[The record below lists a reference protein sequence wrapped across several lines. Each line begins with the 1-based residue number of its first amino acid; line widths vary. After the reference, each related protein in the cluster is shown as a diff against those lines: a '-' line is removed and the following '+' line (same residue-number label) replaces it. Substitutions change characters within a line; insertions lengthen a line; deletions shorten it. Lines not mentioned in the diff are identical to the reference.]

1 MLRMLDLFSGIGGF
15 SYAGEKLVGGYETVA
30 FCEYDKHAQKVLRKH
45 WPDTEIIDDVRELAN
60 DADRFRGLVDIVV
73 GGYPCQPFSLAGVRR
88 GDKDDRHLWPEMLR
102 IIQAVR
108 PTWVIG
114 ENVAGHISMGLD
126 EVLSDLEAEGYQARC
141 FVIPAVAADARHRRD
156 RCWIVAHSSVNG
168 DRRDAGKFQ
177 ETHEQQKKKRP
188 QEWVCEPDAT
198 SEIRREKFRG
208 NGTPAPDGGTKS
220 MGNAKRDGSS
230 AAEVRGEPQ
239 EDGGGSSE
247 GQSATEQSARAGRPR
262 DGQEVA
268 RGAGTKSMGNANES
282 DSKGVYSG
290 EPEPS
295 EQGGR
300 QGLASGC
307 EDVSNADS
315 QRLQG
320 VGQKRDNEGSAGLCG
335 GEARWEKSFW
345 EPEPAV
351 GRVANG
357 IPGRVHRL
365 RQLGNSIVPQV
376 AARILWAIKEAH
388 NG

>member
-45 WPDTEIIDDVRELAN
+45 WPDTEIIDDVRDLAN
-60 DADRFRGLVDIVV
+60 DAERFRGSVDIIC

-126 EVLSDLEAEGYQARC
+126 TVLSDLENQGYQARC

-156 RCWIVAHSSVNG
+156 RCWVIAYADREGEPVSAVN
-168 DRRDAGKFQ
+168 
-177 ETHEQQKKKRP
+177 EQRL
-188 QEWVCEPDAT
+188 ERAV
-198 SEIRREKFRG
+198 
-208 NGTPAPDGGTKS
+208 
-220 MGNAKRDGSS
+220 MGYAKRDGSF

-239 EDGGGSSE
+239 EDGGRSSK
-247 GQSATEQSARAGRPR
+247 GQVAAEQPQGTGRPR

-268 RGAGTKSMGNANES
+268 GGAGAEDVGDADSGTKAKQGVGLSREQL
-282 DSKGVYSG
+282 DSAPPREWAKEGH
-290 EPEPS
+290 
-295 EQGGR
+295 R
-300 QGLASGC
+300 ATDAS
-307 EDVSNADS
+307 EDVSNAS
-315 QRLQG
+315 GEGLQG
-320 VGQKRDNEGSAGLCG
+320 DVGQRQAGAQGQSEGYPAQC
-335 GEARWEKSFW
+335 RWW
-345 EPEPAV
+345 EPEPSV

>member
-73 GGYPCQPFSLAGVRR
+73 GGYPCQPFSAAGKRR

-141 FVIPAVAADARHRRD
+141 FVIPAVAADAPHRRD
-156 RCWIVAHSSVNG
+156 RCWIVG
-168 DRRDAGKFQ
+168 Y
-177 ETHEQQKKKRP
+177 
-188 QEWVCEPDAT
+188 
-198 SEIRREKFRG
+198 SEL
-208 NGTPAPDGGTKS
+208 N
-220 MGNAKRDGSS
+220 GSS
-230 AAEVRGEPQ
+230 AAEVGGEPK
-239 EDGGGSSE
+239 EDGGRSSE
-247 GQSATEQSARAGRPR
+247 GQGVAKQSARAGRPR

-268 RGAGTKSMGNANES
+268 RGSGAEAVGNAEDVRRNIRQDTEREGSKDQQDKSQSGVRGKSVGS
-282 DSKGVYSG
+282 DKDVPNASG
-290 EPEPS
+290 E
-295 EQGGR
+295 G
-300 QGLASGC
+300 
-307 EDVSNADS
+307 
-315 QRLQG
+315 LQG
-320 VGQKRDNEGSAGLCG
+320 DVGQGQARAQGQSEGYPAQC
-335 GEARWEKSFW
+335 RWW

-365 RQLGNSIVPQV
+365 KQLGNSIVPQV

>member
-60 DADRFRGLVDIVV
+60 DAERFRGSVDIIC
-73 GGYPCQPFSLAGVRR
+73 GGYPCQPFSAAGKRR

-102 IIQAVR
+102 IIQVVR

-141 FVIPAVAADARHRRD
+141 FVIPAVAADAYHRRD
-156 RCWIVAHSSVNG
+156 RCWIVGYSKH
-168 DRRDAGKFQ
+168 
-177 ETHEQQKKKRP
+177 
-188 QEWVCEPDAT
+188 
-198 SEIRREKFRG
+198 
-208 NGTPAPDGGTKS
+208 
-220 MGNAKRDGSS
+220 DGSS
-230 AAEVRGEPQ
+230 ASGDISKLQREFDRQAKKTQ
-239 EDGGGSSE
+239 QSE
-247 GQSATEQSARAGRPR
+247 GSGARAG
-262 DGQEVA
+262 A
-268 RGAGTKSMGNANES
+268 MGNAERKQLGAAETRRLDVDRLVLDRSQGREETNAVERS
-282 DSKGVYSG
+282 SADVPDASG
-290 EPEPS
+290 E
-295 EQGGR
+295 G
-300 QGLASGC
+300 
-307 EDVSNADS
+307 
-315 QRLQG
+315 LQG
-320 VGQKRDNEGSAGLCG
+320 NVGEGQ
-335 GEARWEKSFW
+335 ARAQGQSQGYPAQCRWW

-351 GRVANG
+351 GRVVDG
-357 IPGRVHRL
+357 LPGRVHRL

>member
-73 GGYPCQPFSLAGVRR
+73 GGYPCQPFSTAGVRR

-114 ENVAGHISMGLD
+114 ENVAGHITMGLD
-126 EVLSDLEAEGYQARC
+126 AVLSDLEAEGYQARC
-141 FVIPAVAADARHRRD
+141 FVIPAVAADAPHRRD
-156 RCWIVAHSSVNG
+156 RCWIVG
-168 DRRDAGKFQ
+168 Y
-177 ETHEQQKKKRP
+177 
-188 QEWVCEPDAT
+188 
-198 SEIRREKFRG
+198 SEL
-208 NGTPAPDGGTKS
+208 N
-220 MGNAKRDGSS
+220 GSS
-230 AAEVRGEPQ
+230 AAAVRGEPQ
-239 EDGGGSSE
+239 EDGGRSSK
-247 GQSATEQSARAGRPR
+247 GQGVAEQSARAGRPR
-262 DGQEVA
+262 DGQKVA
-268 RGAGTKSMGNANES
+268 TGARAETMGDA
-282 DSKGVYSG
+282 
-290 EPEPS
+290 
-295 EQGGR
+295 
-300 QGLASGC
+300 
-307 EDVSNADS
+307 EDVRRDIRQDTEREGSKDQQDKPQSGVRGKPSGSDKDVADATRTHCGRGRIS
-315 QRLQG
+315 ERIHSPNTEPNSSRNTGRLQTP
-320 VGQKRDNEGSAGLCG
+320 Q
-335 GEARWEKSFW
+335 FW

-357 IPGRVHRL
+357 VPGRVHRL

-376 AARILWAIKEAH
+376 AARILWAIKETH

>member
-30 FCEYDKHAQKVLRKH
+30 FCEYDKHCQKVLRKH

-108 PTWVIG
+108 PTWVCG

-141 FVIPAVAADARHRRD
+141 FVIPAIAADARHRRD
-156 RCWIVAHSSVNG
+156 RCWIVG
-168 DRRDAGKFQ
+168 
-177 ETHEQQKKKRP
+177 
-188 QEWVCEPDAT
+188 
-198 SEIRREKFRG
+198 
-208 NGTPAPDGGTKS
+208 
-220 MGNAKRDGSS
+220 
-230 AAEVRGEPQ
+230 
-239 EDGGGSSE
+239 
-247 GQSATEQSARAGRPR
+247 
-262 DGQEVA
+262 
-268 RGAGTKSMGNANES
+268 
-282 DSKGVYSG
+282 
-290 EPEPS
+290 
-295 EQGGR
+295 
-300 QGLASGC
+300 
-307 EDVSNADS
+307 NADS
-315 QRLQG
+315 GAETESGARLGGEQFDGASPREWTKEGHRAANASQDVPNTSGEGLQG
-320 VGQKRDNEGSAGLCG
+320 NVGQGQ
-335 GEARWEKSFW
+335 ARAQGQPQGYPAQCRWW
-345 EPEPAV
+345 EPEPAIC
-351 GRVANG
+351 RVANG

-365 RQLGNSIVPQV
+365 KQLGNSIVPQV

>member
-1 MLRMLDLFSGIGGF
+1 MLRILDLFSGIGGF

-126 EVLSDLEAEGYQARC
+126 EVLSDLQNSGYQARC
-141 FVIPAVAADARHRRD
+141 FVIPAVAADAYHRRD
-156 RCWIVAHSSVNG
+156 RCWIVAYSERNG
-168 DRRDAGKFQ
+168 CVTAKERRG
-177 ETHEQQKKKRP
+177 TVSTTEQQPQRKKNTL
-188 QEWVCEPDAT
+188 D
-198 SEIRREKFRG
+198 I
-208 NGTPAPDGGTKS
+208 
-220 MGNAKRDGSS
+220 
-230 AAEVRGEPQ
+230 
-239 EDGGGSSE
+239 
-247 GQSATEQSARAGRPR
+247 ARAGCLPTT
-262 DGQEVA
+262 GKNVA
-268 RGAGTKSMGNANES
+268 NA
-282 DSKGVYSG
+282 SG
-290 EPEPS
+290 E
-295 EQGGR
+295 G
-300 QGLASGC
+300 
-307 EDVSNADS
+307 
-315 QRLQG
+315 LQG
-320 VGQKRDNEGSAGLCG
+320 DVGQGQAAAQGQSEGYLAQC
-335 GEARWEKSFW
+335 RWW
-345 EPEPAV
+345 QPEPAV

-357 IPGRVHRL
+357 VSGRVHRL

>member
-30 FCEYDKHAQKVLRKH
+30 FCEYDKNAQKVLRKH

-156 RCWIVAHSSVNG
+156 RCWIVG
-168 DRRDAGKFQ
+168 Y
-177 ETHEQQKKKRP
+177 
-188 QEWVCEPDAT
+188 
-198 SEIRREKFRG
+198 SEL
-208 NGTPAPDGGTKS
+208 N
-220 MGNAKRDGSS
+220 GSS
-230 AAEVRGEPQ
+230 AAAVRGEPQ
-239 EDGGGSSE
+239 EDGGRSSE
-247 GQSATEQSARAGRPR
+247 GQGVAEQPQGTGRPR

-268 RGAGTKSMGNANES
+268 RGARAKTVGDAENVRRSVRQDTEREGSKDQQDKPKSGIR
-282 DSKGVYSG
+282 G
-290 EPEPS
+290 EPIRSDKNVP
-295 EQGGR
+295 
-300 QGLASGC
+300 
-307 EDVSNADS
+307 NADS

-320 VGQKRDNEGSAGLCG
+320 VGQKRDNEGSAGLRS
-335 GEARWEKSFW
+335 GEARWQKSFW
-345 EPEPAV
+345 EPEPAIC
-351 GRVANG
+351 RVANG
-357 IPGRVHRL
+357 VSGRVHRL
-365 RQLGNSIVPQV
+365 KQLGNSIVPQV

>member
-126 EVLSDLEAEGYQARC
+126 EVLSDLQNSGYQARC
-141 FVIPAVAADARHRRD
+141 FVIPAVAADAHHRRD
-156 RCWIVAHSSVNG
+156 RCWIVG
-168 DRRDAGKFQ
+168 
-177 ETHEQQKKKRP
+177 
-188 QEWVCEPDAT
+188 
-198 SEIRREKFRG
+198 
-208 NGTPAPDGGTKS
+208 
-220 MGNAKRDGSS
+220 
-230 AAEVRGEPQ
+230 
-239 EDGGGSSE
+239 
-247 GQSATEQSARAGRPR
+247 
-262 DGQEVA
+262 
-268 RGAGTKSMGNANES
+268 
-282 DSKGVYSG
+282 Y
-290 EPEPS
+290 
-295 EQGGR
+295 
-300 QGLASGC
+300 
-307 EDVSNADS
+307 ADS

-320 VGQKRDNEGSAGLCG
+320 VGQKRGDEGSAGLCG
-335 GEARWEKSFW
+335 GKARWEKSFW
-345 EPEPAV
+345 EPEPSV

-357 IPGRVHRL
+357 VPGRVHRL

-376 AARILWAIKEAH
+376 AARILYAIREAH

>member
-1 MLRMLDLFSGIGGF
+1 
-15 SYAGEKLVGGYETVA
+15 
-30 FCEYDKHAQKVLRKH
+30 
-45 WPDTEIIDDVRELAN
+45 
-60 DADRFRGLVDIVV
+60 
-73 GGYPCQPFSLAGVRR
+73 
-88 GDKDDRHLWPEMLR
+88 
-102 IIQAVR
+102 
-108 PTWVIG
+108 
-114 ENVAGHISMGLD
+114 
-126 EVLSDLEAEGYQARC
+126 
-141 FVIPAVAADARHRRD
+141 
-156 RCWIVAHSSVNG
+156 
-168 DRRDAGKFQ
+168 
-177 ETHEQQKKKRP
+177 
-188 QEWVCEPDAT
+188 
-198 SEIRREKFRG
+198 
-208 NGTPAPDGGTKS
+208 

>member
-126 EVLSDLEAEGYQARC
+126 EVLSDLENQGYQARC
-141 FVIPAVAADARHRRD
+141 FVIPAVAADAYHRRD
-156 RCWIVAHSSVNG
+156 RCWIIAYA
-168 DRRDAGKFQ
+168 DREGEPVSAIN
-177 ETHEQQKKKRP
+177 EQRM
-188 QEWVCEPDAT
+188 ERAV
-198 SEIRREKFRG
+198 
-208 NGTPAPDGGTKS
+208 
-220 MGNAKRDGSS
+220 MGYAEHDGSS
-230 AAEVRGEPQ
+230 ASRDIGRVQRELDRKAQEIEQSEGSSSGAEDVAHAGSRRHRAEKKEIFAGRNTPIIGGADARAENVGNADSSNRAGVFSGEPKQ
-239 EDGGGSSE
+239 KKRGSGFASGCKDVPNASGEGLQGDVGQGQAGAQGQSE
-247 GQSATEQSARAGRPR
+247 GYPAQCRWW
-262 DGQEVA
+262 
-268 RGAGTKSMGNANES
+268 
-282 DSKGVYSG
+282 

-295 EQGGR
+295 
-300 QGLASGC
+300 
-307 EDVSNADS
+307 
-315 QRLQG
+315 
-320 VGQKRDNEGSAGLCG
+320 
-335 GEARWEKSFW
+335 
-345 EPEPAV
+345 V

-357 IPGRVHRL
+357 VSGRVHRL

>member
-88 GDKDDRHLWPEMLR
+88 GDQDDRHLWPEMLR

-126 EVLSDLEAEGYQARC
+126 TVLSDLENQGYQARC
-141 FVIPAVAADARHRRD
+141 FVIPAVAADAHHRRD
-156 RCWIVAHSSVNG
+156 RCWVIAHAAREGEPVSAVNEQRMERAVVANAGS
-168 DRRDAGKFQ
+168 RRHRA
-177 ETHEQQKKKRP
+177 
-188 QEWVCEPDAT
+188 
-198 SEIRREKFRG
+198 EKEEVFTGR
-208 NGTPAPDGGTKS
+208 NTPLIGGTDTGPHS
-220 MGNAKRDGSS
+220 MGNAKDIRRGIWPDTEREGSKD
-230 AAEVRGEPQ
+230 Q
-239 EDGGGSSE
+239 QD
-247 GQSATEQSARAGRPR
+247 
-262 DGQEVA
+262 
-268 RGAGTKSMGNANES
+268 KSQFGVWGKPSRS
-282 DSKGVYSG
+282 DK
-290 EPEPS
+290 
-295 EQGGR
+295 
-300 QGLASGC
+300 
-307 EDVSNADS
+307 DVPNADS

-320 VGQKRDNEGSAGLCG
+320 VGQKRDDEGSVGLRG

-345 EPEPAV
+345 EPEPTV

-365 RQLGNSIVPQV
+365 KQLGNSIVPQV

>member
-45 WPDTEIIDDVRELAN
+45 WPETEIIDDVRELAN

-156 RCWIVAHSSVNG
+156 RCWIVG
-168 DRRDAGKFQ
+168 Y
-177 ETHEQQKKKRP
+177 
-188 QEWVCEPDAT
+188 
-198 SEIRREKFRG
+198 SEL
-208 NGTPAPDGGTKS
+208 N
-220 MGNAKRDGSS
+220 GSS
-230 AAEVRGEPQ
+230 AAAVRGEPQ
-239 EDGGGSSE
+239 EDGGRPPE
-247 GQSATEQSARAGRPR
+247 GQGVAEQSARAGRPR

-268 RGAGTKSMGNANES
+268 RGAGAKSMGDADSGAETESGARLGGEQFDGAPPREWAKEGHRAANASQDVPNA
-282 DSKGVYSG
+282 SG
-290 EPEPS
+290 E
-295 EQGGR
+295 G
-300 QGLASGC
+300 
-307 EDVSNADS
+307 
-315 QRLQG
+315 LQG
-320 VGQKRDNEGSAGLCG
+320 NVGQGQAGAKGQSQGYPAQC
-335 GEARWEKSFW
+335 RWW

-357 IPGRVHRL
+357 VPGRVHRL

>member
-73 GGYPCQPFSLAGVRR
+73 GGYPCQPFSAAGKRR

-108 PTWVIG
+108 PTWVCG

-126 EVLSDLEAEGYQARC
+126 EVLSDLEAEGYQART
-141 FVIPAVAADARHRRD
+141 FVIPAVSADAYHRRD
-156 RCWIVAHSSVNG
+156 RCWIVG
-168 DRRDAGKFQ
+168 Y
-177 ETHEQQKKKRP
+177 
-188 QEWVCEPDAT
+188 
-198 SEIRREKFRG
+198 SEL
-208 NGTPAPDGGTKS
+208 N
-220 MGNAKRDGSS
+220 GSS
-230 AAEVRGEPQ
+230 AAAVRGEPQ
-239 EDGGGSSE
+239 EDGGRSSK
-247 GQSATEQSARAGRPR
+247 GQGIAKQSARAGRPR

-268 RGAGTKSMGNANES
+268 GGSGAEAVGNAEDVRRDIRQDTEREGSKDQQDKSQFSVWGEPSGS
-282 DSKGVYSG
+282 DKDVPDASG
-290 EPEPS
+290 E
-295 EQGGR
+295 G
-300 QGLASGC
+300 
-307 EDVSNADS
+307 
-315 QRLQG
+315 LQG
-320 VGQKRDNEGSAGLCG
+320 DVGQGQAGAQGQSEGYPAQC
-335 GEARWEKSFW
+335 RWW
-345 EPEPAV
+345 EPEPAIC
-351 GRVANG
+351 RVVDG
-357 IPGRVHRL
+357 VPGRVHRL

>member
-45 WPDTEIIDDVRELAN
+45 WPDTEIIDDVRDLAN

-126 EVLSDLEAEGYQARC
+126 TVLSDLEAEGYQARC
-141 FVIPAVAADARHRRD
+141 FVIPAVAADAHHRRD
-156 RCWIVAHSSVNG
+156 RCWIIAYADSEGEPVSAVN
-168 DRRDAGKFQ
+168 
-177 ETHEQQKKKRP
+177 EQRL
-188 QEWVCEPDAT
+188 ERAVV
-198 SEIRREKFRG
+198 G
-208 NGTPAPDGGTKS
+208 Y
-220 MGNAKRDGSS
+220 AKRDGSS
-230 AAEVRGEPQ
+230 AAEVGGKPQ
-239 EDGGGSSE
+239 EDGGGASK
-247 GQSATEQSARAGRPR
+247 GQGIAKQSAGTGRPR
-262 DGQEVA
+262 DGEEVA
-268 RGAGTKSMGNANES
+268 GGAGTEAMGNA
-282 DSKGVYSG
+282 DSGAETEQGVRLSG
-290 EPEPS
+290 EQLDCAPPREWAKEGYRAANASQDVPN
-295 EQGGR
+295 
-300 QGLASGC
+300 ASG
-307 EDVSNADS
+307 EG
-315 QRLQG
+315 LQG
-320 VGQKRDNEGSAGLCG
+320 DVGQGQAGAQGQSEGYPAQC
-335 GEARWEKSFW
+335 RWW

-357 IPGRVHRL
+357 VSGRVHRL

>member
-1 MLRMLDLFSGIGGF
+1 MLDLFSGIGGF

-126 EVLSDLEAEGYQARC
+126 TVLSDLEAEGYQARC

-156 RCWIVAHSSVNG
+156 RCWIIAYA
-168 DRRDAGKFQ
+168 DREGEPASAVD
-177 ETHEQQKKKRP
+177 EQRL
-188 QEWVCEPDAT
+188 ERA
-198 SEIRREKFRG
+198 I
-208 NGTPAPDGGTKS
+208 
-220 MGNAKRDGSS
+220 MGNAQHDGSS
-230 AAEVRGEPQ
+230 AVGDIGRIQRELDRQTQ
-239 EDGGGSSE
+239 EI
-247 GQSATEQSARAGRPR
+247 EQSAGSSSGASAMGDAERKQWGAAETRRLDVDRLVLDRSQGREETNAVERSGADVPDADSEGLQRQSKSKGSRQKGRQQAG
-262 DGQEVA
+262 
-268 RGAGTKSMGNANES
+268 NES
-282 DSKGVYSG
+282 LPWG
-290 EPEPS
+290 
-295 EQGGR
+295 
-300 QGLASGC
+300 
-307 EDVSNADS
+307 
-315 QRLQG
+315 
-320 VGQKRDNEGSAGLCG
+320 
-335 GEARWEKSFW
+335 KSRFW
-345 EPEPAV
+345 QSEPAV

-357 IPGRVHRL
+357 VSGRVHRL

-388 NG
+388 ND

>member
-1 MLRMLDLFSGIGGF
+1 MVRMLDLFSGIGGF

-73 GGYPCQPFSLAGVRR
+73 GGYPCQPFSAAGKRR

-126 EVLSDLEAEGYQARC
+126 TVLSDLEAEGYQARC
-141 FVIPAVAADARHRRD
+141 FVIPAVAADAYHRRD
-156 RCWIVAHSSVNG
+156 RCWIVG
-168 DRRDAGKFQ
+168 Y
-177 ETHEQQKKKRP
+177 
-188 QEWVCEPDAT
+188 
-198 SEIRREKFRG
+198 SEL
-208 NGTPAPDGGTKS
+208 N
-220 MGNAKRDGSS
+220 GSS

-239 EDGGGSSE
+239 EDGGRSSK
-247 GQSATEQSARAGRPR
+247 GQGVAEQSTRAGRPR

-268 RGAGTKSMGNANES
+268 RGAGAEDVADAGGRRHRAEKKEIFAGRNTLIVGGTDARAENVGNA
-282 DSKGVYSG
+282 DSSNRAGVFSG
-290 EPEPS
+290 EPKQKKRGS
-295 EQGGR
+295 GF
-300 QGLASGC
+300 AAGC
-307 EDVSNADS
+307 EDVSNAS
-315 QRLQG
+315 GEGLQG
-320 VGQKRDNEGSAGLCG
+320 DVGQGQ
-335 GEARWEKSFW
+335 ARAQGQSQGYPAQCRWW
-345 EPEPAV
+345 QPEPAV

-357 IPGRVHRL
+357 VSGRVHRL

>member
-1 MLRMLDLFSGIGGF
+1 MLDLFSGIGGF

-102 IIQAVR
+102 IIKAVR

-156 RCWIVAHSSVNG
+156 RCWIVGYS
-168 DRRDAGKFQ
+168 KY
-177 ETHEQQKKKRP
+177 
-188 QEWVCEPDAT
+188 
-198 SEIRREKFRG
+198 
-208 NGTPAPDGGTKS
+208 
-220 MGNAKRDGSS
+220 DGSS
-230 AAEVRGEPQ
+230 ASGDISKLQREFDRQAEKTQ
-239 EDGGGSSE
+239 QSQGS
-247 GQSATEQSARAGRPR
+247 GDRASA
-262 DGQEVA
+262 
-268 RGAGTKSMGNANES
+268 MGNAEREQRGTAEARRLDLDRLVLDRSQGREETDAVKRSSADVPNS
-282 DSKGVYSG
+282 SG
-290 EPEPS
+290 RGLQGYVGQGQARAQRQSEGYPAQCRWWEPEPS
-295 EQGGR
+295 
-300 QGLASGC
+300 
-307 EDVSNADS
+307 
-315 QRLQG
+315 
-320 VGQKRDNEGSAGLCG
+320 
-335 GEARWEKSFW
+335 
-345 EPEPAV
+345 V

-357 IPGRVHRL
+357 VSGRVHRL

-376 AARILWAIKEAH
+376 AARILYAIKEAH

>member
-45 WPDTEIIDDVRELAN
+45 WSDTEIIDDVRELAN

-108 PTWVIG
+108 PTWVCG

-126 EVLSDLEAEGYQARC
+126 TVLSDLQSAGYQARC
-141 FVIPAVAADARHRRD
+141 FVLPAVAADARHRRD
-156 RCWIVAHSSVNG
+156 RCWIIAYA
-168 DRRDAGKFQ
+168 DREGEPVGAVD
-177 ETHEQQKKKRP
+177 EQRL
-188 QEWVCEPDAT
+188 ERAV
-198 SEIRREKFRG
+198 
-208 NGTPAPDGGTKS
+208 
-220 MGNAKRDGSS
+220 MGYAKHDGSS
-230 AAEVRGEPQ
+230 AAKVRGKPQ
-239 EDGGGSSE
+239 EDGRRPPE
-247 GQSATEQSARAGRPR
+247 GQGVAEQPAGTGRPR

-268 RGAGTKSMGNANES
+268 RGARAETVGNAEDIRRDIRQDTKREGSKDQQDKSQSGVRGKSVGS
-282 DSKGVYSG
+282 DKDVPDASG
-290 EPEPS
+290 E
-295 EQGGR
+295 G
-300 QGLASGC
+300 
-307 EDVSNADS
+307 
-315 QRLQG
+315 LQG
-320 VGQKRDNEGSAGLCG
+320 DVGQGQARAQGQSEGYFTQC
-335 GEARWEKSFW
+335 RWW
-345 EPEPAV
+345 EPEPGV

-357 IPGRVHRL
+357 VSGRVHRL